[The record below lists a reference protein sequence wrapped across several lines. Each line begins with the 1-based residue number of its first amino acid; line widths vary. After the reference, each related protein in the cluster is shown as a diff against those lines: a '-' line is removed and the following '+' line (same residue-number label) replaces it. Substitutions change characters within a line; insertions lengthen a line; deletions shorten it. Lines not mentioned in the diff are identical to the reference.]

1 MNLHKFFCALAD
13 YYKPKTICLEKDFDD
28 DMIITR
34 LAHPHHVAE
43 EREVNREKR
52 GILPRAPCTIQ
63 LGLMK
68 IFITILLIMILTRP
82 SEMKVSP

>member
-28 DMIITR
+28 PFALWEIITR

-43 EREVNREKR
+43 EREVSREKR

-63 LGLMK
+63 LGL
-68 IFITILLIMILTRP
+68 I
-82 SEMKVSP
+82 VSF